1 MAHQYSCSACD
12 FMVRSESEDEVVEL
26 VQNHAGEKHDMT
38 VGENDV
44 RDGIENVDVTA
55 DAG

>member
-1 MAHQYSCSACD
+1 
-12 FMVRSESEDEVVEL
+12 MVRSESEDEVVEL